1 MVLKDQ
7 TFVVADKV
15 QKKNAAPTWKKHTAE
30 RVAYVD
36 VDDIQSSSA
45 SSDSSSPSS
54 SEEDGTL
61 EIRGSLQP
69 DSELE
74 SLCFFFAN
82 YVNIRRDPRTM
93 RGFME
98 TLLPLY
104 SAAPRDSPLS
114 LAITAVAMNMT
125 IMWKFKGA
133 DHALPRSFYT
143 RAINRFQAALT
154 DPVESQSDELLAA
167 VLLLEFYDNL
177 SGRHSNKSPSGTH
190 QDGAVALINHRGQRN
205 FKNKLSTQLVISVR
219 NSLVQG
225 AIIGRK
231 QVELKGIL
239 WEDHAAL
246 PKNPAIELDI
256 LIASLSQLNLLAESL
271 ASYRALLKG
280 AASDASASLRL
291 IIERD
296 LPAISH
302 ILGSATVLDEQLKT
316 WYANMPQ
323 DWHPALIPVSKL
335 HPSIIAAGVYGPFCE
350 VYEHCNVAGI
360 INNYRCTRMQL
371 LQLVRRCQWLLE
383 KIGEEELIL
392 STYITT
398 EIQSLI
404 DSICDTFPF
413 QLGNRVQPTTPDDEL
428 GIEYPLYPGAPDVFN
443 SLSVDRAIQYIR
455 PEVLRKEHIRIAS
468 TVGGYFLLTTMLAIL
483 RAARPPAGAGPQTP
497 PQLTLRPG
505 QLQWIFGQL
514 RRLQTLYLIPTPFST
529 SSP

>member
-177 SGRHSNKSPSGTH
+177 SGRHSNKSPSGAH